1 MLRVAPVVFPTRRA
15 RHGRRDARDAP
26 EPELDLDLDPVIKN
40 DAIVIEDD
48 TDTDTDTTASGD
60 TVVEVVDSPVRCI
73 DVSGTAES
81 ESPIPWDG
89 PWHHCSRYGYEV
101 FGGDDS
107 SRR

>member
-1 MLRVAPVVFPTRRA
+1 MSAPSTEGETPENPNSRKFKWVNRR
-15 RHGRRDARDAP
+15 RITI
-26 EPELDLDLDPVIKN
+26 DLDLDPVIKN

-89 PWHHCSRYGYEV
+89 PWHQCSRYGYEV

>member
-48 TDTDTDTTASGD
+48 IDTDTDTTASGD
-60 TVVEVVDSPVRCI
+60 TVVEVVEPCPV
-73 DVSGTAES
+73 
-81 ESPIPWDG
+81 
-89 PWHHCSRYGYEV
+89 H
-101 FGGDDS
+101 
-107 SRR
+107 